1 MTVTGSDVIT
11 GSDNDQIN
19 FQDIKGFGALQ
30 ATIKGGM
37 LTYSIIAD

>member
-1 MTVTGSDVIT
+1 MTITGTDVIT

-37 LTYSIIAD
+37 LIYTIFTD